1 MKKTLF
7 TFLFALLAAGLFAQ
21 APQAFK
27 YQAVA
32 RDNSGN
38 LIANQSI
45 GFRISILQNSPSGTA
60 VYTETHNVASNNL
73 GLVNLDIGTG
83 TIVSGL
89 LSGVNW
95 GNGTYYVRIEMDAS
109 GGTNYLMMGTSQLLS
124 VPYALH
130 AATAA
135 NALNDNDNQTL
146 SLNGNILTISNG
158 NTVTLPPG
166 SGGSYVAGTGIN
178 INGSTINNT
187 APDQIVS
194 LTGTGAATVSGT
206 YPNFIINA
214 TDNVNDADADPSNE
228 LQNLSLS
235 GNTLSI
241 SNGNS
246 VTLPSGGTSYTAG
259 SGISI
264 SGNVISNTAPN
275 QAVILSGTGA
285 TTVSGVYPNYTVSS
299 TDNQSLSL
307 SGNTLSISNGN
318 SVTLPS
324 GGTSYTAGSGI
335 SISGNIINN
344 SAPDQVMTLNG
355 SGATTVTGSYPNF
368 TVSSTNQ
375 TLSLSGNTL
384 SISNG
389 NSLTLPGGGGT
400 LDQAYDFG
408 GAGAGRTITVD
419 NGPVQLNVNGANA
432 IGFRSDLN
440 NTGTAIIANSNTM
453 SNTFSAIQAS
463 TNSNSN
469 QASAI
474 IGNSTGL
481 AWAVS
486 GQITAA
492 STAQAAVY
500 GSSLRTNG
508 GHGVFGIGFNGTVG
522 QTSYSQGYGVYA
534 ENFDAVAPLGNGVG
548 VAGRGYYGV
557 LGEDRYTGSVG
568 GAYGVFSNG
577 NFGATGTKT
586 FIIDHPKDP
595 ENKVLRH
602 FSVESN
608 EVLNIYRG
616 NAAFDANG
624 EAVVELPDYFSDINR
639 NPTYQLTPVGGP
651 GNLYVKKKIENGQ
664 FVIAGGQAGME
675 VSWTVTAERND
686 AYLQQNPHQRE
697 VELDKRDGQ
706 KGKYFMPNL
715 YNQPAEKGIFH
726 NNVEKMEQKEM
737 GMMK

>member
-7 TFLFALLAAGLFAQ
+7 TYLFVLLAAGLFAQ
-21 APQAFK
+21 VPQAFK

-45 GFRISILQNSPSGTA
+45 GFRITILQSSPTGIP
-60 VYTETHNVASNNL
+60 VYTETHTIASNNL
-73 GLVNLDIGTG
+73 GLVNMDIGAG
-83 TIVSGL
+83 SSIAGM
-89 LSGVNW
+89 LSNVNW
-95 GNGTYYVRIEMDAS
+95 GSGNYYVKIEMDAT
-109 GGTNYLMMGTSQLLS
+109 GGNNYLLMGTSQLLS

-130 AATAA
+130 AETAS
-135 NALNDNDNQTL
+135 NALNDSDSQTL
-146 SLNGNILTISNG
+146 SISGSILSISNG
-158 NTVTLPPG
+158 NSVTLP
-166 SGGSYVAGTGIN
+166 SGTGGTTYSAGGGIAIVGN
-178 INGSTINNT
+178 VISNT
-187 APDQIVS
+187 APDQVVS
-194 LTGTGAATVSGT
+194 IAGTGAATVSGT

-214 TDNVNDADADPSNE
+214 TDNVNDADADPTNE
-228 LQNLSLS
+228 LQN
-235 GNTLSI
+235 
-241 SNGNS
+241 
-246 VTLPSGGTSYTAG
+246 
-259 SGISI
+259 
-264 SGNVISNTAPN
+264 
-275 QAVILSGTGA
+275 
-285 TTVSGVYPNYTVSS
+285 
-299 TDNQSLSL
+299 LSL

-344 SAPDQVMTLNG
+344 SAPDQLVTLNG
-355 SGATTVTGSYPNF
+355 SGATTVTGTYPNF
-368 TVSSTNQ
+368 TVSSANQ

-419 NGPVQLNVNGANA
+419 NGPVALNVNGANA

-440 NTGTAIIANSNTM
+440 NTGTAIIANSNTI

-469 QASAI
+469 LASAI
-474 IGNSTGL
+474 VGNSTGL

-486 GQITAA
+486 GQITAT
-492 STAQAAVY
+492 STAQSAVY

-522 QTSYSQGYGVYA
+522 QTNYSQGYGIYG

-595 ENKVLRH
+595 ANKVLRH

-616 NAAFDANG
+616 NASFDTNG
-624 EAVVELPDYFSDINR
+624 EATIELPHYFSDINR

-664 FVIAGGQAGME
+664 FVVAGGQAGME

-697 VELDKRDGQ
+697 VELDKREGQ

-726 NNVEKMEQKEM
+726 NNVEKVEQKEM